1 MLIRIKQICSQKGIT
16 LQELA
21 KRLGIGYQ
29 ALYESAT
36 GNPSLKRIRA
46 IADALGVEVIELFE
60 APSKEASII
69 CPHCGKPITI
79 KAE

>member
-46 IADALGVEVIELFE
+46 IADALGVEVTELFE
-60 APSKEASII
+60 APKEAKIV
-69 CPHCGKPITI
+69 CPHCGQSITI
-79 KAE
+79 KTE